1 MYNFKM
7 RTATFIIFLVLT
19 VSILSGCGST
29 SNNGAL
35 NGGGNGIID
44 NNSKDSVSD
53 DETDS
58 KTNTGNSN
66 GGGNGII
73 NDNSKDSVS
82 DAETDNKAN
91 TGNSNGGGDGIIND
105 NSKDSVSDTETD
117 NKADTGNSN
126 GEADLSAVPENLR
139 NNILLN
145 AKERGSCKKLKGKV
159 VITVVTVNEPGSVWT
174 AQSIQSL
181 KSKHS
186 DAASLMINE
195 AYGHGIG
202 LQLVFNYVSSTVD
215 LALTMQNYSLWAPQ
229 VMKNAGLESLET
241 FGIEQAKRNSCDSAP
256 VFFCVN
262 RPGRSFA
269 ITGQNTEYGC
279 FYEGAE
285 DFRHE
290 LNHMFG
296 AVDYYF
302 PDSLKAIAK
311 RYYPDSIM
319 LGEKT
324 PYVTDSFNA
333 YLIGWKDTLSV
344 DDLAFLTEVSLIPTT
359 DFTNPEVSNTHT
371 GYIENYKYADAW
383 YTGDLIDGVPY
394 GKGKIVYA
402 DGGWYDGDFVYG
414 NFEGKGKLV
423 YADGG
428 WYEGYFTDGRFEGK
442 GKLVYADGSWY
453 DGDFVHGNFE
463 GKGKRVFA
471 DGSWYEGYFTNGS
484 FAGKGKLV
492 YADGACYEGDFAG
505 GHFHGQGTFYW
516 KTGERFTGTWSNG
529 VQNGYGTYYYAD
541 GTSFSGYWNNGNY
554 TG

>member
-1 MYNFKM
+1 MYNFKLRGTM
-7 RTATFIIFLVLT
+7 FMVSVVLV

-35 NGGGNGIID
+35 NVGGNGTINNNFKD
-44 NNSKDSVSD
+44 LVSDNETDDKVNNS
-53 DETDS
+53 
-58 KTNTGNSN
+58 NS
-66 GGGNGII
+66 I
-73 NDNSKDSVS
+73 
-82 DAETDNKAN
+82 
-91 TGNSNGGGDGIIND
+91 
-105 NSKDSVSDTETD
+105 
-117 NKADTGNSN
+117 
-126 GEADLSAVPENLR
+126 GEVDLSAVPENLR

-174 AQSIQSL
+174 DRAIQSL
-181 KSKHS
+181 KSKHN

-195 AYGHGIG
+195 ACGYGVG

-215 LALTMQNYSLWAPQ
+215 FALTMQNYSLWAPQ
-229 VMKNAGLESLET
+229 VMENAGLESLST
-241 FGIEQAKRNSCDSAP
+241 FGIEEAKRNSCDGAA
-256 VFFCVN
+256 VFFYVN

-290 LNHMFG
+290 LNHIFG

-324 PYVTDSFNA
+324 PYVTDSLNA
-333 YLIGWKDTLSV
+333 YLIGWKDTLSA
-344 DDLAFLTEVSLIPTT
+344 DDIAFLSEVSLIPTT
-359 DFTNPEVSNTHT
+359 DFTDPEVSNTYT
-371 GYIENYKYADAW
+371 GYVVDHKFPDGT
-383 YTGDLIDGVPY
+383 YTGDLIDGVQF
-394 GKGKIVYA
+394 GKGKFVYAAGGYYEGDWVYGTHEGKGKRVYA
-402 DGGWYDGDFVYG
+402 DGTC
-414 NFEGKGKLV
+414 
-423 YADGG
+423 
-428 WYEGYFTDGRFEGK
+428 YEGDWVDSAFEGK

-453 DGDFVHGNFE
+453 EGNFVGNNFE
-463 GKGKRVFA
+463 
-471 DGSWYEGYFTNGS
+471 
-484 FAGKGKLV
+484 GKGKLV
-492 YADGACYEGDFAG
+492 YADGSWYEGDFVYGDFEGKGMRVYADG
-505 GHFHGQGTFYW
+505 SYYQGDFADGKFHGQGTFCW

-529 VQNGYGTYYYAD
+529 VQNGYGTYYYAN